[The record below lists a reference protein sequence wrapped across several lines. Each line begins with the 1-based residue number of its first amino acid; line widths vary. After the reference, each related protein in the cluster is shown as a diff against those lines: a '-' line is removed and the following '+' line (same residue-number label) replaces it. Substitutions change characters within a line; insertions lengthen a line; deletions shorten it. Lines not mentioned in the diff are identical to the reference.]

1 MVGGGRGHLYS
12 WPVADCKKKV
22 LLLLSS
28 VVLLLFGERI
38 FYITSIVGSSA
49 LGRGSSNQGRV
60 DLNEHARRWPAQVR
74 LFLENTGGSKELILS
89 TEYRDALSG
98 SNVLN

>member
-1 MVGGGRGHLYS
+1 
-12 WPVADCKKKV
+12 V
-22 LLLLSS
+22 LLLS
-28 VVLLLFGERI
+28 VEKI
-38 FYITSIVGSSA
+38 FYITSIDGSSA